1 MGSKNW
7 PYYSNEEIQKVAKVL
22 KSGNVNYW
30 SGNYCKKFEKL
41 YAKKFK
47 LNYCIT
53 VANGTVALEAVLK
66 SLNLKKNDEVLVP
79 SKSYQ
84 SSASAIVTSGA
95 KPIFCDIDF
104 NSQNLQIDDLIKKI
118 SSRTRAII
126 CVHIGGWP
134 CEMNKITKIARE
146 RKIVLI
152 EDCSQAHGAKINK
165 KFVGSFGDMAVWSF
179 CNDKIISTGGEG
191 GMISVKKKEIW
202 KKIWAY
208 KEIGKNFEKVNKN
221 LKNKFSGFKWVH
233 DSFGTNLRMT
243 EMQAVL
249 GIYQLK
255 KLKQTILKRTYFNNL
270 IWKSLK
276 NHKAVIIPNVPKN
289 IILSPYRCYIKLNFE
304 MIKKKYNLKKI
315 IKLLNSKEQICNEGS
330 CSEMY
335 LEKSFKT
342 LNLSPKK
349 RLKNASK
356 LTAISLAFY
365 INPLIS
371 NEKMN
376 KKIKKITEVFDLI
389 SISKIKYES

>member
-1 MGSKNW
+1 MISKNW
-7 PYYSNEEIQKVAKVL
+7 PYYSNQEIQKVTKVL
-22 KSGNVNYW
+22 KSGKVNYW
-30 SGNYCKKFEKL
+30 TGNYCKKFEKL
-41 YAKKFK
+41 YAKKFN

-66 SLNLKKNDEVLVP
+66 TLNLKKNDEVLVP

-104 NSQNLQIDDLIKKI
+104 NSQNLQINDLIKKI
-118 SSRTRAII
+118 SSKTRAII

-146 RKIVLI
+146 KKIVLI
-152 EDCSQAHGAKINK
+152 EDCSQAHGARINK
-165 KFVGSFGDMAVWSF
+165 KFVGSFGDMAIWSF

-191 GMISVKKKEIW
+191 GMIAVKKKEIW

-208 KEIGKNFEKVNKN
+208 KEIGKNFDKVNKN

-255 KLKQTILKRTYFNNL
+255 KLKRTISKRNYFNNL

-276 NHKAVIIPNVPKN
+276 NHKAAIIPKVPKN
-289 IILSPYRCYIKLNFE
+289 IILSPYRCNIKLNFE

-335 LEKSFKT
+335 LENSFKT
-342 LNLSPKK
+342 LNLSPRK
-349 RLKNASK
+349 RLKNAAK
-356 LTAISLAFY
+356 LGTISLAFF
-365 INPLIS
+365 INPFMS
-371 NEKMN
+371 NKDMN
-376 KKIKKITEVFDLI
+376 KKIKKIIRVFDLI
-389 SISKIKYES
+389 SI

>member
-1 MGSKNW
+1 MINKNW
-7 PYYSNEEIQKVAKVL
+7 PYYSNEEIKKVVNVL
-22 KSGNVNYW
+22 KSGKVNYW
-30 SGNYCKKFEKL
+30 TGKHCNKFEKL
-41 YAKKFK
+41 YAKKFN

-66 SLNLKKNDEVLVP
+66 SLNLNIDDEVLVP

-84 SSASAIVTSGA
+84 SSASAIVNSGA

-104 NSQNLQIDDLIKKI
+104 NSQNLLINDLIKKI
-118 SSRTRAII
+118 SNKTKAII
-126 CVHIGGWP
+126 CVHLGGWP
-134 CEMNKITKIARE
+134 CEMDKIIKIARKK
-146 RKIVLI
+146 KIVLI

-165 KFVGSFGDMAVWSF
+165 KFVGSFGDMAIWSF

-191 GMISVKKKEIW
+191 AMISVKKKRYW

-208 KEIGKNFEKVNKN
+208 KDIGKNYDKVKKN
-221 LKNKFSGFKWVH
+221 LKNTSSGFNWVH
-233 DSFGTNLRMT
+233 DTFGTNLRMT

-249 GIYQLK
+249 GIHQLK
-255 KLKQTILKRTYFNNL
+255 KLNQTISKRIHLNNL

-276 NHKAVIIPNVPKN
+276 NYKSVIIPNVPKN
-289 IILSPYRCYIKLNFE
+289 INLSPYRCYVKLNLG
-304 MIKKKYNLKKI
+304 MIKKRYDLKKI
-315 IKLLNSKEQICNEGS
+315 IKLLNAKEQICNEGS

-335 LEKSFKT
+335 LENSFKI

-356 LTAISLAFY
+356 LSAISLAFY

-371 NEKMN
+371 GIDMN
-376 KKIKKITEVFDLI
+376 KRIKKITKVFDQI
-389 SISKIKYES
+389 SA

>member
-1 MGSKNW
+1 MISKNW
-7 PYYSNEEIQKVAKVL
+7 PYYSEQEIQKVAKVL
-22 KSGNVNYW
+22 KSGKVNYW
-30 SGNYCKKFEKL
+30 TGNYCKKFEKL
-41 YAKKFK
+41 YAKKFN

-66 SLNLKKNDEVLVP
+66 TLNLKKNDEVLVP

-104 NSQNLQIDDLIKKI
+104 NSQNLQINDLIKKI
-118 SSRTRAII
+118 SSKTRAII

-146 RKIVLI
+146 KKIVLI
-152 EDCSQAHGAKINK
+152 EDCSQAHGARINK
-165 KFVGSFGDMAVWSF
+165 KFVGSFGDMAIWSF

-191 GMISVKKKEIW
+191 GMIAVKKKEIW

-208 KEIGKNFEKVNKN
+208 KEIGKNFDKVKN
-221 LKNKFSGFKWVH
+221 FKSISSGFKWVH

-255 KLKQTILKRTYFNNL
+255 KLKRTISKRNYFNNL

-276 NHKAVIIPNVPKN
+276 NHKAVIVPKVPKN
-289 IILSPYRCYIKLNFE
+289 INLSPYRCNIKLNFE

-335 LEKSFKT
+335 LENSFKS
-342 LNLSPKK
+342 LNLSPRK
-349 RLKNASK
+349 RLKNAAK
-356 LTAISLAFY
+356 LGVISLAFF
-365 INPLIS
+365 INPFIS
-371 NEKMN
+371 NKEMN
-376 KKIKKITEVFDLI
+376 KKIKKITKVFDLI
-389 SISKIKYES
+389 SI

>member
-1 MGSKNW
+1 MVSKNW
-7 PYYSNEEIQKVAKVL
+7 PYYSNEEIQKVTKVL
-22 KSGNVNYW
+22 KSGKVNYW
-30 SGNYCKKFEKL
+30 TGNYCKKFEKL
-41 YAKKFK
+41 YAKKFN

-66 SLNLKKNDEVLVP
+66 TLNLKKNDEVLVP

-104 NSQNLQIDDLIKKI
+104 NSQNLQINDLLKKI
-118 SSRTRAII
+118 SNKTRAII

-146 RKIVLI
+146 KKIILI
-152 EDCSQAHGAKINK
+152 EDCSQAHGARINK
-165 KFVGSFGDMAVWSF
+165 KFVGSFGDMAIWSF

-191 GMISVKKKEIW
+191 GMIAIKKKEIW

-208 KEIGKNFEKVNKN
+208 KEIGKNFDKINKN
-221 LKNKFSGFKWVH
+221 LKNNFSGFKWVH

-255 KLKQTILKRTYFNNL
+255 KLNRTISKRNYFNNL
-270 IWKSLK
+270 IWKSLE
-276 NHKAVIIPNVPKN
+276 NYKAVIIPKVPKN
-289 IILSPYRCYIKLNFE
+289 IILSPYRCNIKLNFE

-335 LEKSFKT
+335 LENSFKN
-342 LNLSPKK
+342 LHLSPRK
-349 RLKNASK
+349 RLENAAK
-356 LTAISLAFY
+356 LGAISLAFF
-365 INPLIS
+365 INPFMS
-371 NEKMN
+371 NEEMN
-376 KKIKKITEVFDLI
+376 KKIKKITKVFDLV
-389 SISKIKYES
+389 SI

>member
-1 MGSKNW
+1 MINKNW
-7 PYYSNEEIQKVAKVL
+7 PYYSNEEIKKVVNVL
-22 KSGNVNYW
+22 KSGKVNYW
-30 SGNYCKKFEKL
+30 TGKHCNKFEKL
-41 YAKKFK
+41 YAKKFN

-66 SLNLKKNDEVLVP
+66 SLNLNIDDEVLVP

-84 SSASAIVTSGA
+84 SSASAIVNSGA

-104 NSQNLQIDDLIKKI
+104 NSQNLLINDLIKKI
-118 SSRTRAII
+118 SNKTKAII
-126 CVHIGGWP
+126 CVHLGGWP
-134 CEMNKITKIARE
+134 CEMNKIIKIARKK
-146 RKIVLI
+146 KIVLI

-165 KFVGSFGDMAVWSF
+165 KFVGSFGDMAIWSF

-191 GMISVKKKEIW
+191 AMISVKKKRYW

-208 KEIGKNFEKVNKN
+208 KDIGKNYDKVKKN
-221 LKNKFSGFKWVH
+221 LKNTSSGFNWVH
-233 DSFGTNLRMT
+233 DTFGTNLRMT

-249 GIYQLK
+249 GIHQLK
-255 KLKQTILKRTYFNNL
+255 KLNQTISKRIHLNNL

-276 NHKAVIIPNVPKN
+276 NYKSVIIPNVPKN
-289 IILSPYRCYIKLNFE
+289 INLSPYRCYVKLNLG
-304 MIKKKYNLKKI
+304 MIKKRYDLKKI

-335 LEKSFKT
+335 LENSFKI

-356 LTAISLAFY
+356 LSAISLAFY

-371 NEKMN
+371 GIDMN
-376 KKIKKITEVFDLI
+376 KRIKKITKVFDQI
-389 SISKIKYES
+389 SA

>member
-1 MGSKNW
+1 M
-7 PYYSNEEIQKVAKVL
+7 
-22 KSGNVNYW
+22 
-30 SGNYCKKFEKL
+30 
-41 YAKKFK
+41 
-47 LNYCIT
+47 
-53 VANGTVALEAVLK
+53 
-66 SLNLKKNDEVLVP
+66 VP

-104 NSQNLQIDDLIKKI
+104 NSQNLQINDLIKKI
-118 SSRTRAII
+118 SSKTRAII

-146 RKIVLI
+146 KKIVLI
-152 EDCSQAHGAKINK
+152 EDCSQAHGARINK
-165 KFVGSFGDMAVWSF
+165 KFVGSFGDMAIWSF

-191 GMISVKKKEIW
+191 GMIAVKKKEIW

-208 KEIGKNFEKVNKN
+208 KEIGKNFDKVNKN

-255 KLKQTILKRTYFNNL
+255 KLKRTISKRNYFNNL

-276 NHKAVIIPNVPKN
+276 NHKAAIIPKLPKN
-289 IILSPYRCYIKLNFE
+289 IILSPYRCNIKLNFE

-335 LEKSFKT
+335 LENSFKT
-342 LNLSPKK
+342 LNLSPRK
-349 RLKNASK
+349 RLKNAAK
-356 LTAISLAFY
+356 LGTISLAFF
-365 INPLIS
+365 INPFMS
-371 NEKMN
+371 NKDMN
-376 KKIKKITEVFDLI
+376 KKIKKIIRVFDLI
-389 SISKIKYES
+389 SI